1 MQRLGRMISATDQ
14 RLENATSEIHR
25 PTFARLRPPLPQDL
39 PLPPRSQA
47 SDGGMEQIGRRNSLM
62 KPECISEIAEE
73 ASK

>member
-1 MQRLGRMISATDQ
+1 MISATDQ

-47 SDGGMEQIGRRNSLM
+47 SDEGMEQIGRRYSL
-62 KPECISEIAEE
+62 PEARNLSLNCGRAREQEGA
-73 ASK
+73 